1 MTIIRTLVAALAA
14 ALLLVAGSAQAQ
26 DARYG
31 EQKVV
36 YHINFDGGETAG
48 PYMSALGN
56 VRNHINA
63 VGRENIT
70 VRVVLHG
77 DGVHLLRDAKDNTD
91 LQQRVLDMRAQG
103 VRFLVCRNTLTG
115 RNIDYEWDLFEVFE
129 EDIVPSG
136 VAELSHLQQ
145 QGYTYV
151 RP

>member
-1 MTIIRTLVAALAA
+1 MMRIGTLIAAVAA
-14 ALLLVAGSAQAQ
+14 ALFAFAAAATAQ

-31 EQKVV
+31 EQKVA
-36 YHINFDGGETAG
+36 YHVNFDGGESAG

-63 VGRENIT
+63 VGRDDIT

-77 DGVHLLRDAKDNTD
+77 DGVNLLRDAKDNPD
-91 LQQRVLDMRAQG
+91 LQQRVLDLRAQG

-115 RNIDYEWDLFEVFE
+115 RDIDYEWDLFEVFE

-145 QGYTYV
+145 QGYTYIK
-151 RP
+151 P

>member
-1 MTIIRTLVAALAA
+1 MTTIRAIAAAIVAAFLVLAGPG
-14 ALLLVAGSAQAQ
+14 LAQ

-36 YHINFDGGETAG
+36 YHINFDGGEAAR
-48 PYMSALGN
+48 PYMTALGN

-70 VRVVLHG
+70 ARVVLHG
-77 DGVHLLRDAKDNTD
+77 DGVHLLRDARDNPD

-103 VRFLVCRNTLTG
+103 VKFLVCRNTLTG
-115 RNIDYEWDLFEVFE
+115 RDIDYEWDLFEVFE

>member
-1 MTIIRTLVAALAA
+1 MIIIRTLVAALAA

>member
-1 MTIIRTLVAALAA
+1 MTVLRTLLAA
-14 ALLLVAGSAQAQ
+14 AIAAMLALAGPALAQ

-36 YHINFDGGETAG
+36 YHINFDGGENAG
-48 PYMSALGN
+48 AYMRSLGN

-77 DGVHLLRDAKDNTD
+77 DGVHLLRDAVGNAA

-103 VRFLVCRNTLTG
+103 VAFLVCANTLTG
-115 RNIDYEWDLFEVFE
+115 RDIDYEWDLFEVFE